1 MANGHAPQRRMRAD
15 ARRNRDRLLGATR
28 EAFAEHGTE
37 ASLEDIARRA
47 GVAIGTLYSHFP
59 TRHAL
64 LEALLREQVEALA
77 EKAGQLLD
85 HPSPLE
91 ALVAWAHAAVAHTNT
106 YRGLAASMMSGL
118 GYENSE
124 LHAACQALI
133 QAGERVLARAQQ
145 AGAVRPDVP
154 ATDLFALINAV
165 AWAGEQLPPEQAER
179 LVGYAVDGLRPMPA
193 RE

>member
-1 MANGHAPQRRMRAD
+1 MRAD
-15 ARRNRDRLLGATR
+15 ARRNRDRLLAATG
-28 EAFAEHGTE
+28 EAFAEHGTD
-37 ASLEDIARRA
+37 AALEDIARRA

-64 LEALLREQVEALA
+64 LEALLREQVEALGD
-77 EKAGQLLD
+77 KASQLLD

-91 ALVAWAHAAVAHTNT
+91 ALIEWAHAAIAHTAT
-106 YRGLAASMMSGL
+106 YRGLAASMMTGL

-145 AGAVRPDVP
+145 AGVVRPDV
-154 ATDLFALINAV
+154 AASDLFALINAV
-165 AWAGEQLPPEQAER
+165 AWAGEQVPSEQGAR
-179 LVGYAVDGLRPMPA
+179 LLGYVIDGLRPMS
-193 RE
+193 